1 MGLKSDTEYEEVP
14 KVMIKAMIEAW
25 NFMKS
30 KGQTKYLLELKD
42 IKLCCHHKY
51 EVEPIEND
59 FLRMLRIEPLG
70 PDHKG
75 GVRRMKLDEQQ
86 WQPGAAA
93 ASTATAAPRYGKGTF
108 PENTPEQQPPTK
120 GKAAPKGSDSKG
132 SKGKGKGRK
141 DKGAKGPI
149 LPLSLILEVS

>member
-1 MGLKSDTEYEEVP
+1 M
-14 KVMIKAMIEAW
+14 
-25 NFMKS
+25 
-30 KGQTKYLLELKD
+30 
-42 IKLCCHHKY
+42 
-51 EVEPIEND
+51 
-59 FLRMLRIEPLG
+59 RMLRIQPMG
-70 PDHKG
+70 PDHIG
-75 GVRRMKLDEQQ
+75 GIRRMAEDEQQ

-141 DKGAKGPI
+141 DKGPKGPYTDNR
-149 LPLSLILEVS
+149 STWRSTDWRSGGWSATWNSWSRWS